1 MIDLD
6 IAVYDQFD
14 LPPLSEYEVYI
25 KNFGSD
31 NTRQVS
37 VKNYTIEQWIFHDT
51 LSTALRIER
60 GKKILVFVIGLHN
73 SPS

>member
-1 MIDLD
+1 MSNMHTHTHTHPTQELLTMIDLD
-6 IAVYDQFD
+6 ITVYDMFD

-37 VKNYTIEQWIFHDT
+37 SDEKQKPYMET
-51 LSTALRIER
+51 
-60 GKKILVFVIGLHN
+60 
-73 SPS
+73 

>member
-6 IAVYDQFD
+6 ITVYDMFD

-31 NTRQVS
+31 NTCQVS
-37 VKNYTIEQWIFHDT
+37 SDEKLRASHKNVNQ
-51 LSTALRIER
+51 
-60 GKKILVFVIGLHN
+60 
-73 SPS
+73 